1 MRMEPARGIAP
12 LWKGSAVLRVSY
24 SAKPASRVA
33 SQFHDIKHYG
43 KYCSQQNLTV
53 SKLLPE
59 NIGSSQTYL
68 ITANGKS
75 WDYT

>member
-1 MRMEPARGIAP
+1 
-12 LWKGSAVLRVSY
+12 
-24 SAKPASRVA
+24 
-33 SQFHDIKHYG
+33 
-43 KYCSQQNLTV
+43 V